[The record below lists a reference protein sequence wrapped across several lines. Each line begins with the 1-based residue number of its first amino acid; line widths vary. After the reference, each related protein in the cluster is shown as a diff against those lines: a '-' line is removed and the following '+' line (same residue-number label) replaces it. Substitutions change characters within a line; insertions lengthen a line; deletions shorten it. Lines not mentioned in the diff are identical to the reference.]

1 MKYLITI
8 IFLILLVSC
17 KQEMTPTKT
26 IQEDVTFLADDKL
39 EGRQTGT
46 EGEKAAADYIAERF
60 KNLGIS
66 PKGTNG
72 YFQTFSFIFS
82 PLGTGLPS
90 IHYMHMI
97 RHSWTPPLDKP
108 RLD

>member
-1 MKYLITI
+1 MKNLITI
-8 IFLILLVSC
+8 IFLLLLVSSC
-17 KQEMTPTKT
+17 KKEVHKTKT

-72 YFQTFSFIFS
+72 YFQTFSF
-82 PLGTGLPS
+82 
-90 IHYMHMI
+90 
-97 RHSWTPPLDKP
+97 
-108 RLD
+108 